1 MSHINIAFRSSPID
15 LSHLHHCVQAG
26 IEQGA
31 AAQFYKN
38 EFSFAALLRS
48 AAKRD
53 AVALRDYFARLKSP
67 GESATTITNDA
78 VPRSMV
84 TAIVSQH
91 TFLLAGHIGE
101 APLRAYLNFLFLYCC
116 WDDQRVAWHDHVKHF
131 RQDRGLQTLMDQL
144 IAAAAREWGLPFRVS
159 FLQLYR
165 DCAMWREFT
174 ALQAEIESLIRP
186 VADAGND
193 WIVF

>member
-1 MSHINIAFRSSPID
+1 MPHFNPAYRTISID
-15 LSHLHHCVQAG
+15 ISQLLAHVETG

-31 AAQFYKN
+31 VEQFRNN
-38 EFSFAALLRS
+38 EFCFAEVLRS

-53 AVALRDYFARLKSP
+53 AVAVSEYFTKLNSSS
-67 GESATTITNDA
+67 ECSTNITNAD
-78 VPRSMV
+78 VSRSIV
-84 TAIVSQH
+84 TSIVSQH

-101 APLRAYLNFLFLYCC
+101 APLRAYLNFLFLCCC
-116 WDDQRVAWHDHVKHF
+116 WDEERTAWDDHV
-131 RQDRGLQTLMDQL
+131 RQLRQHRGLQSLVDQL
-144 IAAAAREWGLPFRVS
+144 ITAARREWGLPFRVS

-165 DCAMWREFT
+165 ESEMWPEFA
-174 ALQAEIESLIRP
+174 ALQANIESLIRP

>member
-1 MSHINIAFRSSPID
+1 MPHFNPAYRTISID
-15 LSHLHHCVQAG
+15 ISQLLAHVETG

-31 AAQFYKN
+31 VEQFRNN
-38 EFSFAALLRS
+38 EFCFAEVLRS

-53 AVALRDYFARLKSP
+53 AVAVSEYFTKLNSSS
-67 GESATTITNDA
+67 ECSTNITNAD
-78 VPRSMV
+78 VSRSIV
-84 TAIVSQH
+84 TSIVSQH

-101 APLRAYLNFLFLYCC
+101 APLRTYLNFLFLYCC
-116 WDDQRVAWHDHVKHF
+116 WDAQHVAWDDHFKHI
-131 RQDRGLQTLMDQL
+131 RQHRELQSLVDRF
-144 IAAAAREWGLPFRVS
+144 IASARRQWGLPFSAS

-165 DCAMWREFT
+165 DCAMWREFA

-186 VADAGND
+186 VTDAGND